1 MNLIKI
7 SIIPLICAALIIIGH
22 YCGWNMGRL
31 SNPIYAAFVT
41 GLFIGCGST
50 LLSVELPKKK
60 EQNIRKRSD

>member
-7 SIIPLICAALIIIGH
+7 SIIPLACAALTIIGH
-22 YCGWNMGRL
+22 CCGWNVGRL

-50 LLSVELPKKK
+50 LLSLGFPKKK
-60 EQNIRKRSD
+60 AQNIEVK